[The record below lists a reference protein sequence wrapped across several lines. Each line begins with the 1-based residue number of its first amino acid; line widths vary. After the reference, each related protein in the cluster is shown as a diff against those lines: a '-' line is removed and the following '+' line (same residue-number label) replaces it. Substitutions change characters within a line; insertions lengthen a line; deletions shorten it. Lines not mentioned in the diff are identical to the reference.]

1 MGRYDQN
8 RNKKS
13 NATTFFIVAAI
24 AALGIGL
31 FGSFYVIKTKSDTEP
46 QTSKTESS
54 QNQLSK
60 EATSRNDSQEAIS
73 RKLTLTAP
81 ETYLAVRDVK
91 SFPLPAKLPDLLES
105 DEVFRKTLTTLSP
118 GLAAWLDN
126 DQLIRR
132 YVILV
137 NDFAQ
142 GIRVTKHMSF
152 LRPDQLFS
160 VEQGEN
166 NVVIAPKSYQRFD
179 RLAQAIQAV
188 NPRVAVAI
196 YQSFRPLLQQVF
208 KEFSY
213 PPDITL
219 ETIIQ
224 KGAAD
229 LLAAPVIEE
238 PIGLVRP
245 SVHYKFADANLEESL
260 SPLQKQMIRMGP
272 ENTRVIQAKVREF
285 MVELAKVEFK

>member
-24 AALGIGL
+24 AALSIGL
-31 FGSFYVIKTKSDTEP
+31 FGSFFVIKNKGDYAP
-46 QTSKTESS
+46 QTSKTLSS
-54 QNQLSK
+54 QTQPPQKATAQPRSQQAINQ
-60 EATSRNDSQEAIS
+60 
-73 RKLTLTAP
+73 KLTSP
-81 ETYLAVRDVK
+81 DSYLAVRDLK
-91 SFPLPAKLPDLLES
+91 SFPLPSKLPDLLGS
-105 DEVFRKTLTTLSP
+105 DELFRKTLTTLSP

-142 GIRVTKHMSF
+142 GIRETKHMSF

-166 NVVIAPKSYQRFD
+166 YVVIAPKSYQRFNK
-179 RLAQAIQAV
+179 LAQAIQV
-188 NPRVAVAI
+188 INPTVAAAI
-196 YQSFRPLLQQVF
+196 YQSFRPLMQQVF
-208 KEFSY
+208 KEFGH
-213 PPDITL
+213 PPDISL
-219 ETIIQ
+219 EIIIQ
-224 KGAAD
+224 KAAAD

-245 SVHYKFADANLEESL
+245 SSHYKFANAELEESL

-272 ENTRVIQAKVREF
+272 ENTRIIQAKVREL
-285 MVELAKVEFK
+285 MVELAKVELK